1 MENLKLISVRI
12 EPETLEKIDQLAATA
27 DYRNRSQIIQN
38 ILKNVIE
45 CAADDTLWKIIDT
58 KWAYDKGYKVDF
70 NIDAQECLQRNSIR
84 E

>member
-12 EPETLEKIDQLAATA
+12 GSETLQKIDQLASTA
-27 DYRNRSQIIQN
+27 KYRNRSQIIQN

-45 CAADDTLWKIIDT
+45 CADDDTIWKIIDL
-58 KWAYDKGYKVDF
+58 KWAYDKGYIVNF
-70 NIDAQECLQRNSIR
+70 NIDAQECLKRNSIR